1 MKWSISQL
9 KKYRDS
15 NFTINEKADL
25 KKFFQENNIDVRD
38 ASPVQVTGELIVHPE
53 EVTANLTMKG
63 EWTLPCARTLE
74 DVVYPYEVH
83 ATETFV
89 KSKEQVLDESW
100 HVMEQD
106 MVDLTP
112 VVEELLLVEIP
123 MQVFSEDA
131 LEMSKLPRGNEWEMK
146 TEEGNL
152 LEQIAKEPKV
162 DPRLAGLA
170 NFFDEKKED

>member
-1 MKWSISQL
+1 
-9 KKYRDS
+9 
-15 NFTINEKADL
+15 
-25 KKFFQENNIDVRD
+25 
-38 ASPVQVTGELIVHPE
+38 
-53 EVTANLTMKG
+53 
-63 EWTLPCARTLE
+63 
-74 DVVYPYEVH
+74 
-83 ATETFV
+83 
-89 KSKEQVLDESW
+89 
-100 HVMEQD
+100 

-131 LEMSKLPRGNEWEMK
+131 LEMSNLPRGKEWEMK

>member
-1 MKWSISQL
+1 MAC
-9 KKYRDS
+9 DG
-15 NFTINEKADL
+15 
-25 KKFFQENNIDVRD
+25 
-38 ASPVQVTGELIVHPE
+38 TGYGRF
-53 EVTANLTMKG
+53 N
-63 EWTLPCARTLE
+63 
-74 DVVYPYEVH
+74 
-83 ATETFV
+83 
-89 KSKEQVLDESW
+89 
-100 HVMEQD
+100 
-106 MVDLTP
+106 P

-131 LEMSKLPRGNEWEMK
+131 LEMSNLPRGNEWEMK

>member
-1 MKWSISQL
+1 
-9 KKYRDS
+9 
-15 NFTINEKADL
+15 
-25 KKFFQENNIDVRD
+25 
-38 ASPVQVTGELIVHPE
+38 
-53 EVTANLTMKG
+53 
-63 EWTLPCARTLE
+63 
-74 DVVYPYEVH
+74 
-83 ATETFV
+83 
-89 KSKEQVLDESW
+89 KEQVLDESW

-131 LEMSKLPRGNEWEMK
+131 LEMSNLPRGKEWEMK

>member
-38 ASPVQVTGELIVHPE
+38 ASPVEVTGELIVHPE
-53 EVTANLTMKG
+53 EVVANLTMKG
-63 EWTLPCARTLE
+63 EWTLSCARTLE

-83 ATETFV
+83 ASETFV

-123 MQVFSEDA
+123 MQVFSEEA
-131 LEMSKLPRGNEWEMK
+131 LVMDKLPRGTEWEMK
-146 TEEGNL
+146 TEDADL
-152 LEQIAKEPKV
+152 LEKIANEPKV

-170 NFFDEKKED
+170 DFFGEKKED

>member
-1 MKWSISQL
+1 
-9 KKYRDS
+9 
-15 NFTINEKADL
+15 
-25 KKFFQENNIDVRD
+25 
-38 ASPVQVTGELIVHPE
+38 
-53 EVTANLTMKG
+53 
-63 EWTLPCARTLE
+63 
-74 DVVYPYEVH
+74 
-83 ATETFV
+83 
-89 KSKEQVLDESW
+89 
-100 HVMEQD
+100 MEQD

-131 LEMSKLPRGNEWEMK
+131 LEMSNLPRGKEWEMK